1 VHESVSGTFRTWRDV
16 DLSLL
21 SGVIPTSYFKR
32 APFLTRRGLRDLLLW
47 VLRFNHSN
55 FSQTELDRHAQDFG
69 GIMRKLALLFTALAF
84 NGSAFAA
91 DMAVKA
97 PPPPPVFSW
106 TGCYVGGNLGGGWT
120 HKHFEF
126 TDGGQLFD
134 EGTLGQG
141 GFIGGGQLG
150 CDYQFGSNFVVGVQ
164 GMFDGTTIKG
174 TETFFSGIDQFNEQ
188 YAVNLHWFTTLTGR
202 VGFLATPSLLLYG
215 KGGAAW
221 VNERINYVPGV
232 EVVASTGNTT
242 RSGWDAGAGIEWMF
256 APNGRRLSNTITW
269 ASAPRT

>member
-1 VHESVSGTFRTWRDV
+1 MRRTLLAVASV
-16 DLSLL
+16 
-21 SGVIPTSYFKR
+21 
-32 APFLTRRGLRDLLLW
+32 
-47 VLRFNHSN
+47 
-55 FSQTELDRHAQDFG
+55 
-69 GIMRKLALLFTALAF
+69 LA
-84 NGSAFAA
+84 GSIFAANAA
-91 DMAVKA
+91 DMAARPTYKA

-126 TDGGQLFD
+126 AADGGELFD
-134 EGTLGQG
+134 EGTLDQG
-141 GFIGGGQLG
+141 GFVGGGQLG

-164 GMFDGTTIKG
+164 GMFDGTSIKG
-174 TETFFSGIDQFNEQ
+174 TETFFSGIDQLNEQ
-188 YAVNLHWFTTLTGR
+188 YAVSLHWFTTLTGR

-221 VNERINYVPGV
+221 VNEKIDYVPGV

-256 APNGRRLSNTITW
+256 APQW
-269 ASAPRT
+269 SAFVEYNHMGFGTRDMNLNFVVGGSFDFTEHVKQSVDMVVVGVNWRFNSTTPGVAATRY